1 MKDKMPISE
10 EQKGKPGITDWIRLK
25 NIRKSKI

>member
-1 MKDKMPISE
+1 MKDKMSVSE

-25 NIRKSKI
+25 NIHESKI